1 MAFPS
6 AHFGEG
12 SGPIW
17 LANVSC
23 FGRESSLLSCDYN
36 EPQKHNCSHSE
47 DASVRCKGIKL
58 YQC

>member
-23 FGRESSLLSCDYN
+23 SGRESSLLSCNYN
-36 EPQKHNCSHSE
+36 EPQKHNCSVNVLVTS
-47 DASVRCKGIKL
+47 SL
-58 YQC
+58 N